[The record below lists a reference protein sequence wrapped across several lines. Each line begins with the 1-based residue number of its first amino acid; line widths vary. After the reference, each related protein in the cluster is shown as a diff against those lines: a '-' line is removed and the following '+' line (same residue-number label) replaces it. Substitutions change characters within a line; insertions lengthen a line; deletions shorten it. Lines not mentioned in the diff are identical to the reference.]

1 MSFKTSFDFGRADR
15 PAAYDDIAGH
25 DDAGLH
31 ASLGERVITTVAVAL
46 ALLLVT
52 TVAVLM
58 GMA

>member
-15 PAAYDDIAGH
+15 PAAYDDSADH
-25 DDAGLH
+25 DNVGPH
-31 ASLGERVITTVAVAL
+31 ASLGERVITSVAVAL
-46 ALLLVT
+46 ALLFVT